1 MPKVTKKVVPFGQAN
16 SIKFYSVS
24 YNEVS
29 DCVSYKYTQNFLF
42 KKEFDD
48 FVKFLKKKNPNKKIE
63 TSEQYLLTGE
73 IDLEDLIKAFGIS

>member
-1 MPKVTKKVVPFGQAN
+1 MPKVGQVN

-24 YNEVS
+24 YEEVS
-29 DCVSYKYTQNFLF
+29 DFVSYKYTQNFLF
-42 KKEFDD
+42 KKEYDD
-48 FVKFLKKKNPNKKIE
+48 FVEFLKKKNPNQKFE